1 MKHTFSSKALCL
13 LMSIIGLCVAPGFAQ
28 SSVRYGSEK
37 AYLHTDRL
45 DYAAGDTVWYKA
57 YVVEG
62 KAHTL
67 KSLSQVL
74 YVALLDC
81 RGNSVGLQQ
90 VRLQNG
96 TAAGQ
101 LALPDSLSQTSYQL
115 VAYTNWMRNE
125 ATDFFFRKNIQVWS
139 KLSLEPTVAKTATK
153 DQTIDLQFFPEGGD
167 LVAGLS
173 SRVAFK
179 AVDRNGLGIEVAG
192 RITDEKGDLITEFKS
207 QHLGMGVFSLT
218 PAHGKQYVA
227 ELNVAGQLQRFNLP
241 KIAEKGYVMTV
252 DNALNKKSIRVE
264 ITSNEPTEG
273 ELHLFAHARGE
284 LCFEARLD
292 AKKNKHALVISRE
305 NINQQGIVHLTLFDA
320 KSTPRSERLFFVY
333 PPNQGNLLSL
343 SPVKSGDSVTV
354 EIELD
359 ASATEGEETELSVA
373 VATNLANPDVANI
386 QSYLLLNSDL
396 KGHIEQPNF
405 YFDSKNKKAPLFL
418 DNLLMTQGWRRFDW
432 QAVRTNLN
440 QEAKFAVEQSLKLSG
455 KVLGL
460 TGKPLAK
467 AKIQLLLKS
476 STFFFPAS
484 ITTDKNGH
492 FTIEDNIEGEYTVTA
507 KTQDG
512 KEAQVVF
519 DPALP
524 VSLPSLSL
532 TSTFEELA
540 NRSGQEKEQIQN
552 TLQWQRLLTQ
562 ANGGVMLGEVEI
574 KAKKPDPR
582 KNDSRRLLY
591 GGNPDRFIEMDDAA
605 ASLFTGQSILKLVSS
620 RIPSVVL
627 VPTNTEVGASEEA
640 RLNEETGANYNV
652 SIRGRPG
659 ILMIDGVQV
668 SPSMV
673 SSLNPFEIEMIDVLT
688 DQAGVMGV
696 SGGGGAINFLTKRG
710 VSSVKSNQAKSA
722 KIMGY
727 AVSRSFYAPNFTNS
741 SKSVNEIAPPTLYW
755 NPSVKVKNRKVAVK
769 FTIPRNT
776 SYTVVAEGVSSSGIP
791 LTNTV
796 LLNMKP

>member
-1 MKHTFSSKALCL
+1 MKTTFSPKPLCF
-13 LMSIIGLCVAPGFAQ
+13 LMSIIGLCATHSFAQ

-74 YVALLDC
+74 YVSLLDC
-81 RGNSVGLQQ
+81 RGNSVSLQQ

-101 LALPDSLSQTSYQL
+101 LALPDSLSQTFYQL

-179 AVDRNGLGIEVAG
+179 AVATNGLGIEVAG

-227 ELNVAGQLQRFNLP
+227 EVSVAGQLQRFNLP
-241 KIAEKGYVMTV
+241 KIVEKGYVMTV

-273 ELHLFAHARGE
+273 ELHVFAHARGE

-292 AKKNKHALVISRE
+292 AKKNKHALVIPRE

-320 KSTPRSERLFFVY
+320 KSAPRSERLFFVY

-343 SPVKSGDSVTV
+343 SPVKSGDSVMV

-359 ASATEGEETELSVA
+359 ASATESEETELSVA

-432 QAVRTNLN
+432 QAVRTNPN
-440 QEAKFAVEQSLKLSG
+440 QQAKFAVEQSLKLSG

-467 AKIQLLLKS
+467 AKIQLLFKS
-476 STFFFPAS
+476 STFFFPAN
-484 ITTDKNGH
+484 IITDKNGH
-492 FTIEDNIEGEYTVTA
+492 FVIEDTNMEGEYTVTA
-507 KTQDG
+507 QTQDG

-519 DPALP
+519 DAALP
-524 VSLPSLSL
+524 VSLPCLPP
-532 TSTFEELA
+532 TNTVEELA
-540 NRSGQEKEQIQN
+540 NKSGQEKEQIQN

-582 KNDSRRLLY
+582 KNDARRLLY

-605 ASLFTGQSILKLVSS
+605 ASLFAGQSILKLVSS
-620 RIPSVVL
+620 RVPSVAL
-627 VPTNTEVGASEEA
+627 VPTNKEGEVEVG
-640 RLNEETGANYNV
+640 GDYNV
-652 SIRGRPG
+652 SIRGREG
-659 ILMIDGVQV
+659 ILMIDGIQV

-696 SGGGGAINFLTKRG
+696 SGGGGVVNFLTKRG
-710 VSSVKSNQAKSA
+710 VNGVKSNRNQAKSI

-727 AVSRSFYAPNFTNS
+727 AVSRSFYAPNFANS
-741 SKSVNEIAPPTLYW
+741 SESVNAIAPPMLYW